1 MDLGASGGAVPSEST
16 QYTSLPFSIDETDVV
31 DDAIPITFAF
41 RNDYPGLL
49 EFWGAE
55 LFDVNTSSQ
64 QNLLAN
70 KNFTGAG
77 VGSKRAPSWT
87 HAQPTNGLGVVAAF
101 FSNGCPMGN
110 CWVDA
115 TAGGY
120 DELRQTIGL
129 NSVVLNSHDQYEIS
143 FFVSDPNAQSNW
155 TWRQY
160 STIDSSPFPGNATD
174 ILVYVGKV
182 GPYTNVETSQPPPP
196 PVPEPSTWAMMLLG
210 FAGLGLLGYR
220 RGSARA
226 SQAEPEARVPARA

>member
-1 MDLGASGGAVPSEST
+1 MDLGETGGAVPSVPT

-31 DDAIPITFAF
+31 DGAIPITFAF
-41 RNDYPGLL
+41 RNDFPGLL

-55 LFDVNTSSQ
+55 LIDMNTH

-70 KNFTGAG
+70 GNFG
-77 VGSKRAPSWT
+77 VARLFSTSARSWT
-87 HAQPTNGLGVVAAF
+87 YAQPTNGLGVVAAF

-110 CWVDA
+110 CWVEA

-120 DELRQTIGL
+120 DELSQTIRL
-129 NSVVLNSHDQYEIS
+129 SSVVLNSQDQYEIS
-143 FFVSDPNAQSNW
+143 FFVSDPNAQSSW

-160 STIDSSPFPGNATD
+160 STVNSSSSPVGGNATD
-174 ILVYVGKV
+174 ILAYVGKV
-182 GPYTNVETSQPPPP
+182 GPYTNVETSQPPPA

-226 SQAEPEARVPARA
+226 STSRT